1 MKSWACRL
9 CGSADSW
16 QNRSAQ
22 NPRAGP
28 PGVFPIRAPHTFAIF
43 RIPGVFRPLPGVNST
58 VPNFVPRT
66 NPDGVGL
73 DSVSCNASR
82 CCTSLLLLS
91 ALGAHSVQVVDSPF
105 VRNSKFADTS
115 YLGGSTPPPGTRP
128 KYIWFNLLPWRG
140 IRQLPSP
147 TERNEAARS
156 ISMVELRRAA
166 NAAEFLMKSE
176 TAADCGHKSRTR
188 IA

>member
-1 MKSWACRL
+1 MAKQVRTESPSRPARCFSHSRATHVRNFSNTGGL
-9 CGSADSW
+9 SA
-16 QNRSAQ
+16 
-22 NPRAGP
+22 P
-28 PGVFPIRAPHTFAIF
+28 
-43 RIPGVFRPLPGVNST
+43 PGVNST

>member
-1 MKSWACRL
+1 MSPPRL
-9 CGSADSW
+9 ADSW
-16 QNRSAQ
+16 QTGPHRIAE
-22 NPRAGP
+22 PGP
-28 PGVFPIRAPHTFAIF
+28 PGEIFPQCARHTRSQFF
-43 RIPGVFRPLPGVNST
+43 EYRGSFGSPRVNST
-58 VPNFVPRT
+58 VPNFVPST

-73 DSVSCNASR
+73 NSVSCNASR